1 VRVEGETV
9 KCPQCGSLETETL
22 TRIDL
27 IGSLPEGDLVVVQ
40 AGCLRCGFVFTH
52 DDFVPRQEKELEQ

>member
-1 VRVEGETV
+1 MR
-9 KCPQCGSLETETL
+9 CPQCGSLETETL

-27 IGSLPEGDLVVVQ
+27 IGSLPEGDVVVVE

-52 DDFVPRQEKELEQ
+52 DDFVPRPEQETVQ